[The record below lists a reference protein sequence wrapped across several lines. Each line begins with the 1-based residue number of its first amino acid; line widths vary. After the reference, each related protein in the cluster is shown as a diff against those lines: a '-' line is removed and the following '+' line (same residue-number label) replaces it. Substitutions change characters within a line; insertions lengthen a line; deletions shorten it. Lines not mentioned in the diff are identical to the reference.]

1 MSASRRAPIGGARC
15 DAHAPPTPAAP
26 ELLSIRSASSRA
38 VGVRTTFRLSMA
50 TWVSTASMGRLT
62 GSNIGAPTLPL
73 TPPVRVQLLNS
84 DGNCWDAVYSNPA
97 VNDTQRFR
105 ALAD

>member
-1 MSASRRAPIGGARC
+1 MTSAAGEVRYVDPER
-15 DAHAPPTPAAP
+15 TPD
-26 ELLSIRSASSRA
+26 
-38 VGVRTTFRLSMA
+38 GVRSLRLRPGA
-50 TWVSTASMGRLT
+50 AGEASVQARLT

-84 DGNCWDAVYSNPA
+84 DGNCWDAVYGNPA

>member
-1 MSASRRAPIGGARC
+1 
-15 DAHAPPTPAAP
+15 
-26 ELLSIRSASSRA
+26 
-38 VGVRTTFRLSMA
+38 
-50 TWVSTASMGRLT
+50 MGRLT
-62 GSNIGAPTLPL
+62 GSNTGAPTLPL

-84 DGNCWDAVYSNPA
+84 DGNGWDAVYGNPV

>member
-1 MSASRRAPIGGARC
+1 
-15 DAHAPPTPAAP
+15 
-26 ELLSIRSASSRA
+26 
-38 VGVRTTFRLSMA
+38 
-50 TWVSTASMGRLT
+50 MGRLT

-84 DGNCWDAVYSNPA
+84 DGNGWDAVYGNPV

>member
-1 MSASRRAPIGGARC
+1 MGIDG
-15 DAHAPPTPAAP
+15 
-26 ELLSIRSASSRA
+26 I
-38 VGVRTTFRLSMA
+38 
-50 TWVSTASMGRLT
+50 SMGRLT
-62 GSNIGAPTLPL
+62 GSNIGVPTLPL

-84 DGNCWDAVYSNPA
+84 DGNCWDAVYGNPA